1 MSDHKLDEQEIAA
14 IDKAAEV
21 IAMHATGG
29 EPKISP
35 NIMTGGIATILPPI
49 VSSFI
54 DGLRHL
60 LSLDD
65 RMMRACVI
73 VESQSPL
80 NVSPVHEENLQAGE
94 IVVSFGVALDSPD
107 DLQFINFGLIVDED
121 LSSLAAL
128 YSTITDMEDKLTGV
142 LAGKLNPDGS
152 EVTGGEGQ

>member
-1 MSDHKLDEQEIAA
+1 MGDHRLDDQELAA

-29 EPKISP
+29 EPKVSP
-35 NIMTGGIATILPPI
+35 NVMTGGIATILPPI

-80 NVSPVHEENLQAGE
+80 NTSQVHQENLEIGE
-94 IVVSFGVALDSPD
+94 ILVSFGIAQEGPD
-107 DLQFINFGLIVDED
+107 DLQFINFGLNVDED

-128 YSTITDMEDKLTGV
+128 YSTITAMEDQLSGI
-142 LAGKLNPDGS
+142 LDGKLNPDGS
-152 EVTGGEGQ
+152 EITGGEDQ